1 MKFVIKTQ
9 PMRFPP
15 VSPSRETTLFR
26 EESRVKI
33 LPRNFEILL
42 QTFGLDFKHLKHL
55 EREQSP
61 PFKRLLRTWLRYV
74 TLHYGAIV
82 AEINGEMDDSKRF
95 RRCLMESWLGI
106 INFFARLGSLS
117 V

>member
-15 VSPSRETTLFR
+15 VSSRETTLSR

-33 LPRNFEILL
+33 LSRNFEILL

-61 PFKRLLRTWLRYV
+61 PFKRLLRTWLRYI
-74 TLHYGAIV
+74 GAIV
-82 AEINGEMDDSKRF
+82 AEINSKMIQKDF
-95 RRCLMESWLGI
+95 EG
-106 INFFARLGSLS
+106 

>member
-15 VSPSRETTLFR
+15 VSSRETTLFR

-42 QTFGLDFKHLKHL
+42 QTFGLDFKHL

-61 PFKRLLRTWLRYV
+61 PFKQLLRTWYGYV
-74 TLHYGAIV
+74 TSVQL
-82 AEINGEMDDSKRF
+82 
-95 RRCLMESWLGI
+95 
-106 INFFARLGSLS
+106 SLKLTAK
-117 V
+117 

>member
-15 VSPSRETTLFR
+15 VSSRETTLFR

-42 QTFGLDFKHLKHL
+42 QTFGLDFKHL

-61 PFKRLLRTWLRYV
+61 PFKRLLRIWLRYI
-74 TLHYGAIV
+74 GAIV
-82 AEINGEMDDSKRF
+82 AEINGEMIQKDF
-95 RRCLMESWLGI
+95 EG
-106 INFFARLGSLS
+106 